1 MSFRN
6 IDFFQVDTVLVET
19 TLVVV
24 FRIDLWPISLE
35 FIQIMVLLFL
45 RIVEVLEFL
54 HFVIEFELINS
65 DAEFDFII
73 F

>member
-1 MSFRN
+1 
-6 IDFFQVDTVLVET
+6 
-19 TLVVV
+19 
-24 FRIDLWPISLE
+24 
-35 FIQIMVLLFL
+35 MVLLFL